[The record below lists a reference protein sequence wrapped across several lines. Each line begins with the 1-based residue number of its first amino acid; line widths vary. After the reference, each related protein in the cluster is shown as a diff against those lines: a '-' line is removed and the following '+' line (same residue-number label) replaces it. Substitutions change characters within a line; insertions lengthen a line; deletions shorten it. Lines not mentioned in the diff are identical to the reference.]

1 MVIHYNE
8 RADAFPVMKDGLN
21 IHFKG
26 TLLIKGIMMPQWM
39 SSHSLVTLLNIK
51 ELNNEFLEV

>member
-1 MVIHYNE
+1 
-8 RADAFPVMKDGLN
+8 MKDGLN

-39 SSHSLVTLLNIK
+39 SSHSLVKLLNIK